1 MINYKKITDDLL
13 DLKSE
18 LFGAALIAG
27 PKGYG
32 KTITAK
38 QKSKIT
44 WLK

>member
-18 LFGAALIAG
+18 LFGAALTVGA
-27 PKGYG
+27 KGYG
-32 KTITAK
+32 KKTTK
-38 QKSKIT
+38 KSKIT